1 MPRGISLHVGINEY
15 SSAFPGAQA
24 QQLEGCVNDATEMQR
39 IAVAKGFEQC
49 DILLNAD
56 ATYMRVTT
64 KIRAAAAQLQTDD
77 IFFFSFA
84 GHGFQAID
92 QPPHRDESDLLDE
105 TLLLFDAELYDDVL
119 RKELWPLFKPGVRI
133 LMVADSCH
141 SGTAHA
147 VPTPPDDNVAVVS
160 KMDDF
165 PVIPGGARVRSIDR
179 GIIFQHHAE
188 YGEFYRRT
196 LLPLTATINAN
207 LLALPACA
215 DSKTT
220 ADGVPNGAY
229 TKAML
234 EVLRDSD
241 PADYKILVEQIETK
255 LPNQGVRCREINPRP
270 DFIGQKPF
278 TV

>member
-15 SSAFPGAQA
+15 SSAFPGAHD
-24 QQLEGCVNDATEMQR
+24 LKGCVKDAEEMKS
-39 IAVAKGFEQC
+39 IAEAKGFEQR
-49 DILLNAD
+49 DMLLGSD
-56 ATYMRVTT
+56 ATYIRVTT
-64 KIRAAAAQLQTDD
+64 KIRAAAAQLQPDD

-92 QPPHRDESDLLDE
+92 QPPHLDESDLLDE

-119 RKELWPLFKPGVRI
+119 RKELWPCFQPGVRI

-147 VPTPPDDNVAVVS
+147 APSPPDDNVRGAS
-160 KMDDF
+160 NMDDF
-165 PVIPGGARVRSIDR
+165 PVITGGARVRSIDR
-179 GIIFQHHAE
+179 GTAFHHHAE

-196 LLPLTATINAN
+196 LLPLSATINAN

-220 ADGVPNGAY
+220 ADGDINGAY

-234 EVLRDSD
+234 EVLRED
-241 PADYKILVEQIETK
+241 PLDYKILVEGIKAK
-255 LPNQGVRCREINPRP
+255 LPHQGVRYREINPRP
-270 DFIGQKPF
+270 DFLGQKPF

>member
-15 SSAFPGAQA
+15 SSAFPHAQK
-24 QQLEGCVNDATEMQR
+24 LKGCVNDATEMQG

-49 DILLNAD
+49 DKLLGSD
-56 ATYMRVTT
+56 ATYIRVTT
-64 KIRAAAAQLQTDD
+64 KIRAAAAQLQPDD

-92 QPPHRDESDLLDE
+92 QPPHLDESDLLDE

-119 RKELWPLFKPGVRI
+119 RKELWPLFQPGVRI

-147 VPTPPDDNVAVVS
+147 APAPPDDNVGGGS
-160 KMDDF
+160 YMEDF
-165 PVIPGGARVRSIDR
+165 PVISGGARVRSIGR
-179 GIIFQHHAE
+179 GTAFQHHAE

-196 LLPLTATINAN
+196 LLPLSAAATINAN
-207 LLALPACA
+207 ILALPACA

-220 ADGVPNGAY
+220 ADGDRNGAY
-229 TKAML
+229 TNAML
-234 EVLRDSD
+234 EVLRGD
-241 PADYKILVEQIETK
+241 PLDYKILVEGIKAK
-255 LPNQGVRCREINPRP
+255 LPFQGVRYREINPRP
-270 DFIGQKPF
+270 DFLGQKPF